1 METKELKNPPKSV
14 ALKLLAFNTNAKTSK
29 SDKESDK
36 YFTAIL
42 YLAPFNLSGFQVCPS
57 ADLAKCHKACLNSA
71 GRGKFSNVQKA
82 RLRKTRYY
90 MQDRESFLHDL
101 RSDLR
106 KFSEFCAKH
115 GRKPAVRL
123 NGTSDL
129 NWLALIKEF
138 PKIFFYDYTKNLS
151 DSFLCKATKV
161 KNYNLTLSYSQASWG
176 YAKKCKRQSQK
187 YGLNMAVVYRGKSF
201 DQLSENFPN
210 AIDGDKTD
218 LRFTDLF
225 GPVFLKAKGKAKKD
239 LSGFVID
246 L

>member
-1 METKELKNPPKSV
+1 MKTKELKRPPKSV
-14 ALKLLAFNTNAKTSK
+14 ALKLLAFNTNAKTKK
-29 SDKESDK
+29 SDKASGEF
-36 YFTAIL
+36 FTAIL
-42 YLAPFNLSGFQVCPS
+42 YLAPFNLSGYQVCP
-57 ADLAKCHKACLNSA
+57 AAKMAGCPEGCLNTS

-82 RLRKTRYY
+82 RIRKTRYY
-90 MQDRESFLHDL
+90 MQEREFFLHDL
-101 RSDLR
+101 KKDLR
-106 KFSEFCAKH
+106 KFSVFCAKH
-115 GRKPAVRL
+115 GRKPAIRL

-129 NWLALIKEF
+129 NWLKLIKEF
-138 PKIFFYDYTKNLS
+138 PAITFYDYTKNLS

-176 YAKKCKRQSQK
+176 YATKCKRQSAK

-201 DQLSENFPN
+201 DEVSERFFS

-218 LRFTDLF
+218 LRFLDAR

-239 LSGFVID
+239 FSGFVID